1 MDAGTTPQQASQK
14 YITKVEGFKKSKG
27 YTAARKTRAN
37 GEAIKP
43 EQLARYDTL
52 SKQLGKA

>member
-1 MDAGTTPQQASQK
+1 MKQNAAVQK
-14 YITKVEGFKKSKG
+14 YIAKVEEFKKAKG
-27 YTAARKTRAN
+27 YNKARKTRAN

-43 EQLARYDTL
+43 EQLKRFDDL